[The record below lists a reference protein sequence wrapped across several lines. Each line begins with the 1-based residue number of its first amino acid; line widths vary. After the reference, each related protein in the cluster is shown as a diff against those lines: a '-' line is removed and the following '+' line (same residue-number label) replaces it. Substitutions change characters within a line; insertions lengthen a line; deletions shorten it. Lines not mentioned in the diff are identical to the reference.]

1 MFFKERTRFLF
12 QNYDVVKKSVTI
24 LTPSEHRH
32 NFDLKPKCLTWRCSD
47 YENCPFV
54 LEIVPSGSTVGKTV
68 EELKKGSY
76 YIRKAQD
83 HDHSL
88 GTLVIPSSRNE
99 SVSKYHKLKKKLK
112 DANVELNKLK
122 TRLERTRMKNC
133 WYRIQLKIRNLRKL
147 IRKVEAY
154 MEKVT
159 DVKDRLNDE
168 CATNP
173 NSKQTRQGKIRKEY
187 ALSHLYGYVLKCLKR

>member
-1 MFFKERTRFLF
+1 M
-12 QNYDVVKKSVTI
+12 
-24 LTPSEHRH
+24 
-32 NFDLKPKCLTWRCSD
+32 
-47 YENCPFV
+47 
-54 LEIVPSGSTVGKTV
+54 
-68 EELKKGSY
+68 KKGSY

-88 GTLVIPSSRNE
+88 ETLVIPSSRNE

-133 WYRIQLKIRNLRKL
+133 RYRIQEKIHNLRKL
-147 IRKVEAY
+147 VKKVEAY

-159 DVKDRLNDE
+159 DVKDRINDE
-168 CATNP
+168 CAIDP
-173 NSKQTRQGKIRKEY
+173 NSKQTR
-187 ALSHLYGYVLKCLKR
+187 